1 MSSHNYNTRLNS
13 LTSNEESPLTEV
25 SASNDAI
32 VDAPSQTNATTSQ
45 FSETATLIINL
56 EKKMT
61 SRFDGLDIELLN
73 LEDVIIKNLQV
84 QNERLRK
91 KVNVLENKVLTL
103 ESEHNSLEQYGR
115 RNNIEI
121 TGIPD
126 NVTDQILEEK
136 VVDILS
142 EISVDVSPK
151 DIEACHRVCVSKNN
165 SKKTIVRFI
174 NRNHAKKA
182 LTSRKNLRKSSS
194 PNCNVFINEN
204 LTVKNNEIAFL
215 SRKRKR
221 SGHLTKIYARD
232 GKVHISSPEIHR
244 GKVLKIY
251 HINDLFNLFP
261 YYDFG
266 ENYRENDQ
274 NDSLQSSY

>member
-1 MSSHNYNTRLNS
+1 M
-13 LTSNEESPLTEV
+13 
-25 SASNDAI
+25 I
-32 VDAPSQTNATTSQ
+32 
-45 FSETATLIINL
+45 
-56 EKKMT
+56 
-61 SRFDGLDIELLN
+61 SRFDGLHIELLN
-73 LEDVIIKNLQV
+73 LKDVIITNLQAE
-84 QNERLRK
+84 NERLRK

-103 ESEHNSLEQYGR
+103 EREHNSLEKYGR

-126 NVTDQILEEK
+126 NVPDQILQEK
-136 VVDILS
+136 VVDILN

-151 DIEACHRVCVSKNN
+151 DTEACHRVGVSKNN
-165 SKKTIVRFI
+165 SKTIVRFI
-174 NRNHAKKA
+174 NRKHAKKS

-215 SRKRKR
+215 SRKLKR
-221 SGHLTKIYARD
+221 CGHLTKIYMRD
-232 GKVHISSPEIHR
+232 GTVHISSPEIHR
-244 GKVLKIY
+244 GKVLKIC
-251 HINDLFNLFP
+251 HINDLFILFP

-274 NDSLQSSY
+274 NDSSQSSY

>member
-1 MSSHNYNTRLNS
+1 MLNTRLNS
-13 LTSNEESPLTEV
+13 LTSNEESTLTEG
-25 SASNDAI
+25 STSNDAI

-73 LEDVIIKNLQV
+73 LKDVIIKNLQV
-84 QNERLRK
+84 ENERLRK

-121 TGIPD
+121 TGIPN
-126 NVTDQILEEK
+126 NVPDQNLEEK
-136 VVDILS
+136 VVDILN

-151 DIEACHRVCVSKNN
+151 DIEACHRVGVSKNN

-174 NRNHAKKA
+174 NRKHAKKA

-215 SRKRKR
+215 SRKLKR
-221 SGHLTKIYARD
+221 SGHLTKIYTRD
-232 GKVHISSPEIHR
+232 GTVHISSPEIHR

-251 HINDLFNLFP
+251 HINDLFNIFP

-274 NDSLQSSY
+274 NDSLQFSY

>member
-1 MSSHNYNTRLNS
+1 
-13 LTSNEESPLTEV
+13 
-25 SASNDAI
+25 
-32 VDAPSQTNATTSQ
+32 
-45 FSETATLIINL
+45 
-56 EKKMT
+56 MT

-73 LEDVIIKNLQV
+73 LKDVIIKNIQV

-91 KVNVLENKVLTL
+91 KKENVLENKVLTL

-115 RNNIEI
+115 RNNTEI
-121 TGIPD
+121 TGLPD
-126 NVTDQILEEK
+126 NVPNQILEEK
-136 VVDILS
+136 VVDILN

-151 DIEACHRVCVSKNN
+151 DIEACHRVGVSKNN

-174 NRNHAKKA
+174 NRKHAKKA
-182 LTSRKNLRKSSS
+182 LTSRKNIRKSSS

-204 LTVKNNEIAFL
+204 LTVKNNEIAFP
-215 SRKRKR
+215 SRKLKR

-232 GKVHISSPEIHR
+232 GTVHISSPEVHR

-261 YYDFG
+261 YYFG

-274 NDSLQSSY
+274 NDSLQPSYSFIL